1 MRTIDVTRRSPNP
14 EVLKSPPCVAHCADV
29 IRGPVTLMEDG
40 SPLLI
45 LSSVRVPASFRA
57 ACHAIEA
64 KPTLRT
70 NGLKTTARA
79 FGTVTRNLI
88 RGDFCRGSEVA
99 IKQPAEHGALT
110 AMGVQLAEVYA
121 TNAPAAYTEHRQ
133 KAEGVPRDFRLRETP
148 FTSGSLNKN
157 SSLAYHLDKGNA
169 QSAWSAMVV
178 LRERAH
184 GGLLVLPEFGV
195 SLELPDGACLLF
207 DGQSTWHGLTPIAT
221 EPGGYRYSVVYF
233 SLKEAWKCLPYED
246 ELSRIQR
253 KATERA
259 RALLG
264 RNVYD
269 GTKPELR
276 KRARSK

>member
-1 MRTIDVTRRSPNP
+1 MRTLDVVRRAPDP
-14 EVLKSPPCVAHCADV
+14 LRLKSPPRLEHCAEIV
-29 IRGPVTLMEDG
+29 RGPVTLTENG

-45 LSSVRVPASFRA
+45 LSSVQVPPQFRA
-57 ACHAIEA
+57 ACHSIEA
-64 KPTLRT
+64 KTTLRT

-88 RGDFCRGSEVA
+88 RGDFCRASEVA
-99 IKQPAEHGALT
+99 ATHSTEHAALT
-110 AMGVQLAEVYA
+110 LMGVRLAEVYA
-121 TNAPAAYTEHRQ
+121 AHAPEAYAEHAR
-133 KAEGVPRDFRLRETP
+133 KAEGVPRDFRLRDTP

-178 LRERAH
+178 LRERVT
-184 GGLLVLPEFGV
+184 GGFLVLPEFGV

-207 DGQSTWHGLTPIAT
+207 DGQATWHGLTPIVA

-233 SLKEAWKCLPYED
+233 SLKEAWKCLPYTD
-246 ELSRIQR
+246 ELARIQR

-264 RNVYD
+264 RNVYE

-276 KRARSK
+276 KRARPK